1 MTTQPFNPKLPP
13 TATNVA
19 GRVFLYCARDH
30 TRDNAKMEMTRRRR
44 KP

>member
-19 GRVFLYCARDH
+19 GRVFLYCA
-30 TRDNAKMEMTRRRR
+30 TDNTKVELTLRGR